1 MDERTDSSGRT
12 PAAAG
17 ENRLPR
23 LHLKSEV
30 PPSSKPDSRLVK
42 SAVMFARQKRALAR
56 FLLHPA
62 TRGVRIAER
71 AVFRGT

>member
-12 PAAAG
+12 PAAVG

-23 LHLKSEV
+23 LHLKSKV
-30 PPSSKPDSRLVK
+30 PPSPKPHSRLAK

-62 TRGVRIAER
+62 TSGARIAER
-71 AVFRGT
+71 AVFRGS